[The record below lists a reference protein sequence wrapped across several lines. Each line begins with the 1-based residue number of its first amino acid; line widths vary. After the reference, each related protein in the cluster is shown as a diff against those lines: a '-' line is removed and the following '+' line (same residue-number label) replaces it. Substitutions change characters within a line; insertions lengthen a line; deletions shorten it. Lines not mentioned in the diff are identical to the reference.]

1 MPKKKPRDWSPE
13 QRAAFET
20 LDKTLL
26 VAAAAGS
33 GKTATLTERV
43 LRMLTDPDNPRDISR
58 MAIVTFT
65 VAAADDLKKKLS
77 EALIKK
83 IRETPSDPRLPEQLL
98 LLPNAD
104 VGTIDSFCRRIA
116 TEFSDLTGIRPNCR
130 VLGSA
135 DEGPLR
141 SAVLGMLIDRLYENK
156 EGSVAS
162 GEAFCEF
169 VSQVV
174 ESKHQKEIENIFLNV
189 SKEADNFPE
198 GEKKLDDYVR
208 MIEEACKLPPEK
220 TEYGKALLQ
229 RLAERCRDAIPPLE
243 TMLDDLAGETDDVRN
258 ALRPAIEGA
267 LEKCRR
273 YSSAAPSV
281 SYHEVRDFVLLYGD
295 DAVSPIKIDLRRRP
309 YNATSPDY
317 RLLIEAGFDSIR
329 TDLGKQFL
337 PLFLPS
343 EEDWQTEAA
352 THLPLSELIA
362 KAVRRFN
369 ELIKIEKR
377 RLNGASFADLERA
390 ALDLLIDPETGK
402 RTAAAEE
409 IASRYDAIFVDEYQD
424 INPIQHAIF
433 KAISRDRNLFLVG
446 DIKQSIY
453 RFRRAD
459 PTIFINLKKSF
470 PPLPQAGNGP
480 EATIFLSKNYRCEK
494 PIVDFVNG
502 VFHPLFSAV
511 GDSIGYLPE
520 DDLEFAKPLD
530 ECLPDPVTPVV
541 RLFRSSKNE
550 PGAAT
555 EDPECAWVA
564 DEIKRLTT
572 TCTRPNPD
580 WDEEQEPPDKQPRF
594 IPIKPEDVVI
604 LLRKSDPAP
613 AFRASLEKRGIP
625 VSVEIDSDLFAAP
638 EIRLALCLLNAV
650 DNPRRDIPLVG
661 LLLSPLCEG
670 FSPEILNKIKKA
682 SDVPGEPFYD
692 SLVKYVEAKKKD
704 VPFEAGE
711 RFLRQL
717 ESFRRAAEGM
727 PVDRLILKLFTET
740 GLLPIGGASSP
751 TTGREN
757 LLLFYQYAR
766 SFEAT
771 SFRGLYRFVSYIND
785 LAAIGK
791 APDLKPPATA
801 GGVKIMTIH
810 HSKGL
815 ESPVVFVSRVPV
827 STTFHG
833 MTTDRN
839 VSFNSRF
846 GLTTRVRGD
855 EEGLSR
861 IETPFRQIADLE
873 LKILDREE
881 EFRVFYVALT
891 RARERLY
898 MTASVPNNAN
908 VDSRRAKYA
917 DRSPITRTDAIY
929 GSGLFDLFV
938 RAIGGEGSKLADV
951 ILPEDEPKE
960 PSAEATTAEAPS
972 AEASSAETT
981 AAEASAE
988 ETAAEASSAEA
999 TVAEATSAEATVAEG
1014 ETAPQGSVPTV
1025 PSEEGRL
1032 LTEDE
1037 ACEILKRQFD
1047 QSYPDPWLGTVP
1059 GKLSVS
1065 ALSPSVLDGAN
1076 EGTATLN
1083 DKKKE
1088 KKKSSAKIGSSRK
1101 PDADD
1106 PALRGTATHLF
1117 LQFCDL
1123 ERLKKDGAGVELERL
1138 TNGGFL
1144 TKETRDL
1151 VNLDE
1156 LEAFRS
1162 SDLFKEMLSHT
1173 WMQRELRFNMMMP
1186 ASSFTKVPKQKE
1198 KLEDQT
1204 VLVQGVMDCAFTTAN
1219 GELVLLDY
1227 KTDRLKGAP
1236 DASDAEIDD
1245 FIERHREQLRYYAIA
1260 VEKMLGRKPD
1270 RILLYPLCLG
1280 RAVEVAL

>member
-1 MPKKKPRDWSPE
+1 MPNKKPRVWNPE

-43 LRMLTDPDNPRDISR
+43 LRMLTDPDRPRDITR

-65 VAAADDLKKKLS
+65 VAAADDLKSKLS
-77 EALIKK
+77 KALIEK
-83 IRETPSDPRLPEQLL
+83 IRENPSDPRLPEQLL

-116 TEFSDLTGIRPNCR
+116 SEFSDLTGIRPNCR
-130 VLGSA
+130 VLGNA

-141 SAVLGMLIDRLYENK
+141 RAVLESLIDRLYDGK

-162 GEAFCEF
+162 GEAFSEF
-169 VSQVV
+169 ASQVV
-174 ESKHQKEIENIFLNV
+174 ESKHQKEIEDIFLEV
-189 SKEADNFPE
+189 SRAVDNFPE
-198 GEKKLDDYVR
+198 GERKLDDYVR
-208 MIEEACKLPPEK
+208 MIEEARDLPPEK
-220 TEYGKALLQ
+220 TEYGKALLA
-229 RLAERCRDAIPPLE
+229 RVASCYGEMIPLFEDLLSDLASEPDVTREMLEPPLSTALSICRALAAPDVTYDAARDLLAGARDLSLPTFRTTSRFYKE
-243 TMLDDLAGETDDVRN
+243 GDPELIAAIKGRLTAFRDLAKSRFCAYFLASSDDW
-258 ALRPAIEGA
+258 
-267 LEKCRR
+267 K
-273 YSSAAPSV
+273 
-281 SYHEVRDFVLLYGD
+281 
-295 DAVSPIKIDLRRRP
+295 
-309 YNATSPDY
+309 
-317 RLLIEAGFDSIR
+317 
-329 TDLGKQFL
+329 
-337 PLFLPS
+337 
-343 EEDWQTEAA
+343 TEAE

-369 ELIKIEKR
+369 ELVKIEKQ

-390 ALDLLIDPETGK
+390 ALDLLVDPETGE
-402 RTAAAEE
+402 RTPAAEE
-409 IASRYDAIFVDEYQD
+409 LASRYDAIFVDEYQD
-424 INPIQHAIF
+424 VNPIQHAIF
-433 KAISRDRNLFLVG
+433 KAISRERNLFLVG

-459 PTIFINLKKSF
+459 PTIFIDLKKSF
-470 PPLPQAGNGP
+470 PPLSQAGDGP

-502 VFHPLFSAV
+502 VFHPLFSAI
-511 GDSIGYLPE
+511 GDSIGYTPE
-520 DDLEFAKPLD
+520 DDLAFAKAP
-530 ECLPDPVTPVV
+530 EERLPEPVRPVV
-541 RLFRSSKNE
+541 RLFRSPKNE
-550 PGAAT
+550 PGIVT
-555 EDPECAWVA
+555 EDPECAWIA

-580 WDEEQEPPDKQPRF
+580 WDEEHPDEQPRF
-594 IPIKPEDVVI
+594 VPIKPEDVVI
-604 LLRKSDPAP
+604 LLRSSKPAP
-613 AFRASLEKRGIP
+613 LFRASLEKRGVP
-625 VSVEIDSDLFAAP
+625 VSIEINCDLFDAP

-670 FSPEILNKIKKA
+670 FTPEILNKIKKA

-692 SLVKYVEAKKKD
+692 ALVKYVEAHRED
-704 VPFEAGE
+704 EPFEAGE

-740 GLLPIGGASSP
+740 GLLPIGGATNPSA
-751 TTGREN
+751 GREN

-771 SFRGLYRFVSYIND
+771 SFRGLYRFVSYMND
-785 LAAIGK
+785 LAAAGIS
-791 APDLKPPATA
+791 PDLQPPATA

-815 ESPVVFVSRVPV
+815 ERPVVFVSRVPV
-827 STTFHG
+827 STQTHG

-846 GLTTRVRGD
+846 GLTTKVRD
-855 EEGLSR
+855 DATGLAR
-861 IETPFRQIADLE
+861 IDTPFRRIADLE

-881 EFRVFYVALT
+881 EFRVYYVALT

-898 MTASVPNNAN
+898 VTATVPNNAN
-908 VDSRRAKYA
+908 VGNRREKYSA
-917 DRSPITRTDAIY
+917 RSPITRTDAIY

-938 RAIGGEGSKLADV
+938 RAIGGEGSALADV
-951 ILPEDEPKE
+951 ILPEDEQKE
-960 PSAEATTAEAPS
+960 PSEEAPS
-972 AEASSAETT
+972 EEAVAVEETGAETPSEER
-981 AAEASAE
+981 AATE
-988 ETAAEASSAEA
+988 EK
-999 TVAEATSAEATVAEG
+999 
-1014 ETAPQGSVPTV
+1014 TAPTEPVPTV

-1037 ACEILKRQFD
+1037 ARAILESRFSE
-1047 QSYPDPWLGTVP
+1047 SYPDPWLGTVP

-1065 ALSPSVLDGAN
+1065 VLSPSVLDGAN
-1076 EGTATLN
+1076 EGTATLH
-1083 DKKKE
+1083 DKKKQ
-1088 KKKSSAKIGSSRK
+1088 KQKPAASGSSRK
-1101 PDADD
+1101 SDAGD

-1123 ERLKKDGAGVELERL
+1123 EQLRKNGAEVELERL
-1138 TNGGFL
+1138 TKGGFL

-1151 VNLDE
+1151 GNRPE
-1156 LEAFRS
+1156 LETFRAS
-1162 SDLFKEMLSHT
+1162 ALLDEMLSRS

-1186 ASSFTKVPKQKE
+1186 ASSFTEVPEQKE
-1198 KLEDQT
+1198 KLKDQT
-1204 VLVQGVMDCAFTTAN
+1204 VLVQGVMDCAFTTAK

-1236 DASDAEIDD
+1236 DASDAEIES
-1245 FIERHREQLRYYAIA
+1245 FVERHREQLRYYAIA

-1280 RAVEVAL
+1280 RAVEVSL

>member
-1 MPKKKPRDWSPE
+1 MPNKKPRDWNPE

-43 LRMLTDPDNPRDISR
+43 LRMLSDPDNPRDITR
-58 MAIVTFT
+58 MAIATFT

-77 EALIKK
+77 KALIEK
-83 IRETPSDPRLPEQLL
+83 IRENPSDPRLPEQLL

-130 VLGSA
+130 VLGKP
-135 DEGPLR
+135 DEEPLR
-141 SAVLGMLIDRLYENK
+141 RAVLGMLIDRLYDGK

-162 GEAFCEF
+162 GEEF
-169 VSQVV
+169 SEFASQVV
-174 ESKHQKEIENIFLNV
+174 ESKRQKEIEDIFLAV
-189 SKEADNFPE
+189 SHAVDNFPE
-198 GEKKLDDYVR
+198 GERKLDDYVR
-208 MIEEACKLPPEK
+208 MIEEARDLPPEK
-220 TEYGKALLQ
+220 TEFGKALLA
-229 RLAERCRDAIPPLE
+229 RVASCYGEMIPVFEDLLSDLASEPDVTRETLEPPLSTALSICRALAAPDVTYDAARDLLAGARDLSLPTFRTDSRFYKAGDPE
-243 TMLDDLAGETDDVRN
+243 LISAIKEQLTAFRDLAKNRVCAYFLASSDDW
-258 ALRPAIEGA
+258 
-267 LEKCRR
+267 K
-273 YSSAAPSV
+273 
-281 SYHEVRDFVLLYGD
+281 
-295 DAVSPIKIDLRRRP
+295 
-309 YNATSPDY
+309 
-317 RLLIEAGFDSIR
+317 
-329 TDLGKQFL
+329 
-337 PLFLPS
+337 
-343 EEDWQTEAA
+343 TEAE
-352 THLPLSELIA
+352 THLPLSKLLA

-369 ELIKIEKR
+369 ELVRIEKER
-377 RLNGASFADLERA
+377 INGASFSDLERA
-390 ALDLLIDPETGK
+390 VLDLLIEGETGE
-402 RTAAAEE
+402 RTPAAEE
-409 IASRYDAIFVDEYQD
+409 LASRYDAIFVDEYQD

-433 KAISRDRNLFLVG
+433 KAISRERNLFLVG

-459 PTIFINLKKSF
+459 PTIFIDLKKSF
-470 PPLPQAGNGP
+470 PPLSQAGDGP

-511 GDSIGYLPE
+511 GDSIGYTPE
-520 DDLEFAKPLD
+520 DDLAFAKEPE
-530 ECLPDPVTPVV
+530 ECLPEPVRPVV
-541 RLFRSSKNE
+541 RLFRSPKNE
-550 PGAAT
+550 PGVVT

-580 WDEEQEPPDKQPRF
+580 WDEEHPDEQPRF

-604 LLRKSDPAP
+604 LLRKSNHAP
-613 AFRASLEKRGIP
+613 AFRASLEKRGVPASI
-625 VSVEIDSDLFAAP
+625 EINGDLFDAP

-670 FSPEILNKIKKA
+670 FTPEILNKIKKA

-692 SLVKYVEAKKKD
+692 ALVKYVEAHRENE
-704 VPFEAGE
+704 PFEAGE
-711 RFLRQL
+711 RFIRQL

-740 GLLPIGGASSP
+740 GLLPIGGATNPSA
-751 TTGREN
+751 GREN

-771 SFRGLYRFVSYIND
+771 SFRGLYRFVSYMND
-785 LAAIGK
+785 LAAAGLS
-791 APDLKPPATA
+791 PDLQPPATA

-815 ESPVVFVSRVPV
+815 ERPVVFVSRVPV
-827 STTFHG
+827 STQTHS

-846 GLTTRVRGD
+846 GLTAKVRD
-855 EEGLSR
+855 DATGLAR
-861 IETPFRQIADLE
+861 IETPFRRIADLE

-898 MTASVPNNAN
+898 VTASVPNNAN
-908 VDSRRAKYA
+908 VGNRRKKYC

-938 RAIGGEGSKLADV
+938 RAIGGEGSALADV

-960 PSAEATTAEAPS
+960 PSAEATS
-972 AEASSAETT
+972 AEAT
-981 AAEASAE
+981 AE
-988 ETAAEASSAEA
+988 ETAAEEA
-999 TVAEATSAEATVAEG
+999 AAEG
-1014 ETAPQGSVPTV
+1014 ETAPQGPVPTV

-1037 ACEILKRQFD
+1037 AREILERRFD
-1047 QSYPDPWLGTVP
+1047 QSYPDPWLGAVP

-1065 ALSPSVLDGAN
+1065 VLSPSVLDGAN

-1101 PDADD
+1101 PDAGD

-1162 SDLFKEMLSHT
+1162 SDLFKEMLSHS

-1186 ASSFTKVPKQKE
+1186 ASRFTEVPEQKE
-1198 KLEDQT
+1198 KLKDQT
-1204 VLVQGVMDCAFTTAN
+1204 VLVQGVMDCAFTTAK

-1236 DASDAEIDD
+1236 DASDAEIDA

-1260 VEKMLGRKPD
+1260 VEKMLGRRPD

-1280 RAVEVAL
+1280 RAIEVPL